1 MPFQRDFFSPRSC
14 SGERRLGSLVTTNTL
29 PYRVTPPLGWWRGSA
44 EVDSL
49 SAHSA
54 CVEFCSPCKTIKKA
68 AGSVH
73 TAALIKI
80 GKFKGFKGWKEEV
93 TTLIT
98 LMFQIC
104 SNHQGLIQAGFFIL
118 SIHLLLLEFQIFSF
132 SCVKRPSRVPAF
144 SARPSSVCLFAVSA
158 PT

>member
-1 MPFQRDFFSPRSC
+1 M
-14 SGERRLGSLVTTNTL
+14 
-29 PYRVTPPLGWWRGSA
+29 
-44 EVDSL
+44 DSL
-49 SAHSA
+49 SARSA
-54 CVEFCSPCKTIKKA
+54 RVEFCSPCKTIKKA

-104 SNHQGLIQAGFFIL
+104 SNHQGLIQAVFFYSFYTFAAFRIPD
-118 SIHLLLLEFQIFSF
+118 IFLLP
-132 SCVKRPSRVPAF
+132 V
-144 SARPSSVCLFAVSA
+144 
-158 PT
+158 